1 MSKRK
6 GTRSERELFHMF
18 WETGIWASC
27 RAAGSGSTT
36 MPSPDLIAGN
46 KNNLLAIECKSTK
59 SNSRNLQKE
68 EIEQLITF
76 SDKIAAKPI
85 LAMRFDNNGW
95 FFLNAKKTPKNK
107 KGNYTIS
114 LNLCKKQG
122 INFQELIGIYKQAK
136 L

>member
-1 MSKRK
+1 MKRK
-6 GTRSERELFHMF
+6 GTRAERELLHLF
-18 WETGIWASC
+18 WENNFACMRS
-27 RAAGSGSTT
+27 AGSGNTT

-59 SNSRNLQKE
+59 GNSRNLQKE

-76 SDKIAAKPI
+76 SDLIAAKPI

-95 FFLNAKKTPKNK
+95 FFLNAKKTLKNK
-107 KGNYTIS
+107 KGNYTIT

-122 INFQELIGIYKQAK
+122 INFQELTGKYKQSK